1 MSEASDTARR
11 HSPTDALGL
20 ETDEMRRLGYW
31 VVDRVVEH
39 FEQNGE
45 GPAIQIGSAE
55 DLRAELGGPVP
66 QTPGDPL
73 EAMQTLVDVALVN
86 MQHGDHPRY
95 FARVP
100 GASSYAGV
108 LGEWLGTGFNV
119 IAASWEGSTGPT
131 TVELVALDW
140 LRQLLGLPDGT
151 EGILLSGGSLSSLT
165 GVAAARHELGPG
177 VAYLTDQ
184 THASIRRGL
193 ITLGFAADEI
203 HVVATDDRQRMT
215 ADAVREA
222 IARDRRE
229 GREPRFIL
237 ATAGTTNTGA
247 VDDLPGLAKLAAQE
261 GAWLHVDGAYG
272 APGALC
278 PAGRAV
284 LEGLELADSL
294 VLDPHKWLFLP
305 YDVGCL
311 FVRRPRAL
319 ANAFSMRPEYLADV
333 RMNTTAVNLGDRSP
347 ELTRRARGLKLWM
360 LLRVYGAERLRAA
373 IERTIALAEHAERV
387 IEGDPFWEIVT
398 PAQLGI
404 VTFTHP
410 GWEPSRALSAGGGAR
425 RRRVRGRDEHEP
437 SGSAGAATVHDQP
450 TDDRGGHR
458 ADARAARAALSSFYP
473 GPSAGDGD
481 QCPAG
486 VGSAAS
492 GAAGSMTGRGRRMPT
507 STQPRRARSSCI
519 SRRCRPRLARPG
531 RPIGCR
537 CGRSRVAGTGST
549 RTTTAGPGCKGRGI
563 RRSG

>member
-1 MSEASDTARR
+1 VNEASDTASR

-39 FEQNGE
+39 FEQNGD
-45 GPAIQIGSAE
+45 GPAIRTGSAE
-55 DLRAELGGPVP
+55 ELRAALGGPVP
-66 QTPGDPL
+66 REPGDPL
-73 EAMQTLVDVALVN
+73 EAMQTLVDVALAN

-131 TVELVALDW
+131 TVELIALDW

-165 GVAAARHELGPG
+165 GLAAARHELGPG

-193 ITLGFAADEI
+193 TTIGLRPEEI
-203 HVVATDDRQRMT
+203 RVVPTNDRLQMT
-215 ADAVREA
+215 AGAVRAA
-222 IARDRRE
+222 IDEDRRH
-229 GREPRFIL
+229 GREPRFII

-247 VDDLPGLAKLAAQE
+247 VDDLPGLAELAAAE

-278 PAGRAV
+278 PAGRAA
-284 LEGLELADSL
+284 LAGLERADSL

-305 YDVGCL
+305 YDIGCL

-333 RMNTTAVNLGDRSP
+333 RTNTTGVNLGDRSP
-347 ELTRRARGLKLWM
+347 ELTRRSRGLKLWL
-360 LLRVYGAERLRAA
+360 LLRVYGAERLQAA

-387 IEGDPFWEIVT
+387 IEADPFWEIVT
-398 PAQLGI
+398 PAALGI
-404 VTFTHP
+404 VTFTHA
-410 GWEPSRALSAGGGAR
+410 GWEPA
-425 RRRVRGRDEHEP
+425 EH
-437 SGSAGAATVHDQP
+437 
-450 TDDRGGHR
+450 
-458 ADARAARAALSSFYP
+458 AARAAALAADGYATVTSTNLQGRAALRLCTINP
-473 GPSAGDGD
+473 RTTEEDIAQTLELLAGDGR
-481 QCPAG
+481 PA
-486 VGSAAS
+486 
-492 GAAGSMTGRGRRMPT
+492 
-507 STQPRRARSSCI
+507 
-519 SRRCRPRLARPG
+519 
-531 RPIGCR
+531 
-537 CGRSRVAGTGST
+537 
-549 RTTTAGPGCKGRGI
+549 
-563 RRSG
+563 